1 MTSEPHDTTSPPAE
15 QPTAVGWL
23 AKRARRAAQVLKDE
37 YAAGKR
43 GEAEPAQK
51 IWATPREQLDAVLGM
66 MKGAGRTDV
75 EDTGAQQ
82 PVSADDAD
90 QVAGALGGVDWS
102 GVRAATADR
111 TGDAARAARAMADQV
126 DWSKVQPAAQKV
138 SKALIA
144 AVASGQI
151 PVVGPFGS
159 LIARAIVDQGGM
171 ARRVGGRLDEQHT
184 ALPADVDA
192 IIETTARET

>member
-1 MTSEPHDTTSPPAE
+1 MTTEPTDTTSPTTE
-15 QPTAVGWL
+15 KPTAVGWL

-37 YAAGKR
+37 YEAGKR
-43 GEAEPAQK
+43 GDETPAQT
-51 IWATPREQLDAVLGM
+51 IWATPREQLDAVMGM
-66 MKGAGRTDV
+66 MKGAGSTSVD
-75 EDTGAQQ
+75 GAGATE
-82 PVSADDAD
+82 PVSSDDAD
-90 QVAGALGGVDWS
+90 QVAGALGGVDWA

-111 TGDAARAARAMADQV
+111 TGEAARAARAMADQV
-126 DWSKVQPAAQKV
+126 DWGKVQPAAQKV

-144 AVASGQI
+144 AVACGQI

-171 ARRVGGRLDEQHT
+171 ARRVGGQLEQQHT
-184 ALPADVDA
+184 TLPADVDA